1 MTLGQRIAALRKEK
15 GLSQEG
21 LGELVGVSRQA
32 VSKWEADKTVPD
44 VNNCIAMSRVFGIS
58 LAGLLEVEEPLGD
71 GAERTGGEQLSEE
84 QLAMVEAVVTRYLEK
99 RKRRI
104 RPGPLILGG
113 ILVLTVVL
121 LPAWEWLTQLERRM
135 SSISQ
140 EMEELEWKIVSGV
153 GDKVTA
159 TLEAE
164 SSLVTDWS
172 CILSAVDLAAN
183 TATYDIAVT
192 MKEVG
197 EDTTVSFLARSG
209 GEQVTVTGAREEQV
223 FTARLICPLS
233 DDIQIY
239 LVADSAGVSRTQ
251 QLYTDMRLAERYS
264 VRLGGTVTS
273 TWLSENGL
281 TEDASEMA
289 NVTVDCS
296 DSYNVG
302 TRAEVVRL
310 EVGVLVG
317 EKLVK
322 TIPVDTEEGGIV
334 VEPNWSL
341 STYVNVPLG
350 DVSAKAGDTLAIVL
364 FSEDNAGR
372 RTSHILGYYRIGEEG
387 AAEPD
392 LLKISELDDGTWGLE
407 ARE

>member
-58 LAGLLEVEEPLGD
+58 LASLLEVEEPLGD
-71 GAERTGGEQLSEE
+71 GAERRSGEQLSEE
-84 QLAMVEAVVTRYLEK
+84 QLAMVEAVVTRYLEQ

-104 RPGPLILGG
+104 RPGVLILGG
-113 ILVLTVVL
+113 ALVLALVL
-121 LPAWEWLTQLERRM
+121 LPAWEWITQLEGRM

-140 EMEELEWKIVSGV
+140 EMEALEWKIVSGV
-153 GDKVTA
+153 REQFTA

-183 TATYDIAVT
+183 TAAYDIAVT

-197 EDTTVSFLARSG
+197 EDTAVSFLARSG
-209 GEQVTVTGAREEQV
+209 GEQVTVLGAREGQV
-223 FTARLICPLS
+223 FTAQLICPLS

-239 LVADSAGVSRTQ
+239 LVTETAGVSRTQ
-251 QLYTDMRLAERYS
+251 QLYTDMRLAEDYS
-264 VRLGGTVTS
+264 VDLGGTITS
-273 TWLSENGL
+273 TWLPVNGL
-281 TEDASEMA
+281 TGDASETA
-289 NVTVDCS
+289 EVTVDCS

-302 TRAEVVRL
+302 ARPEVARL

-322 TIPVDTEEGGIV
+322 TIPVDPEEGGIV
-334 VEPNWSL
+334 VDTSWSL
-341 STYVNVPLG
+341 YTYVNVPLG
-350 DVSAKAGDTLAIVL
+350 DVSAKEGDTLAIVL
-364 FSEDNAGR
+364 FSEDNVGR
-372 RTSHILGYYRIGEEG
+372 RTSHILGYYQIREEG

-392 LLKISELDDGTWGLE
+392 MVISALDDGTWGLE
-407 ARE
+407 AWE